1 MAAEARAMLDALM
14 GQDRNAS
21 IVTASSTADG
31 NQDWD
36 SLRKKKSCYDRDVCP
51 LYCAWGVDVYELFT
65 NTKSDLG
72 PNPYQ
77 VRDDAREEYLSL
89 PEHEKERLGFEHM
102 LHRKLGELVRSCD
115 RIVSRN
121 KEKLRQEIAQA
132 AKKRGANTNRIDPVT
147 DVSNEMICEAAEI
160 MADLELQEDQVREL
174 LKELMNINVEWKEL
188 WNELQMLFLKQES
201 NGKCNNIAGESSV
214 ESDNSRNDD
223 VVVADA
229 AHGGDSEIGTDTD
242 HVHGSV
248 AVAVAVA
255 DTNRDV
261 NNDPETKQ
269 EPDGENISQDKRQGE
284 TGTSV
289 MDEER
294 IQNIK
299 SRLYALS
306 SEQQKIIGKIA
317 NMTTQTIVP
326 LRDSLQNLTK
336 QLYYVKTDMS
346 EDKTVC
352 EVSGNFMS
360 FRDAEERIAAHYAG
374 KQYVGWKMVR
384 EKFKELDQK
393 ARNWRPTGSSIPG
406 GVPPPGIGRYDSGGS
421 GGGGGSH
428 NARGGGYG
436 PPARGHGYPPPVS
449 GHGGHSRNRDRGYG
463 RGHGSYGDR
472 SDRSR
477 SRDRDSQ
484 RWERDRGPP
493 PPRSGGGDYRRGER
507 RGWR

>member
-21 IVTASSTADG
+21 IVSAPKDG
-31 NQDWD
+31 NPQDWD

-51 LYCAWGVDVYELFT
+51 LYCAWGVDLYELFT

-89 PEHEKERLGFEHM
+89 PEHEKDRLGFERM
-102 LHRKLGELVRSCD
+102 LHRKLGDLVRSCD

-132 AKKRGANTNRIDPVT
+132 AKKRGVNASRIDPVT
-147 DVSNEMICEAAEI
+147 DVSDDMMREAAEI
-160 MADLELQEDQVREL
+160 MADLELQEEQVSEL
-174 LKELMNINVEWKEL
+174 LEELAKVDEEWKKH
-188 WNELQMLFLKQES
+188 WDELQLLLKQS
-201 NGKCNNIAGESSV
+201 LKDVTLNNNG
-214 ESDNSRNDD
+214 
-223 VVVADA
+223 
-229 AHGGDSEIGTDTD
+229 HGGDE
-242 HVHGSV
+242 
-248 AVAVAVA
+248 
-255 DTNRDV
+255 TNAHESHNDKKNAESRDIS
-261 NNDPETKQ
+261 PSSSLLQ
-269 EPDGENISQDKRQGE
+269 LHDGEKSSMVVVDTMDPSSNDKGGGGDTKEDDQDHKESKQ
-284 TGTSV
+284 
-289 MDEER
+289 DESNVENHMEDMTNDK
-294 IQNIK
+294 INKVK

-306 SEQQKIIGKIA
+306 SDQQRIIAKIA
-317 NMTTQTIVP
+317 NMTTQSIVP

-384 EKFKELDQK
+384 EKFKELEKK
-393 ARNWRPTGSSIPG
+393 AKNWRPVI
-406 GVPPPGIGRYDSGGS
+406 
-421 GGGGGSH
+421 GGGGGPPPTMSGGRYGGGGSS
-428 NARGGGYG
+428 RGGGYG
-436 PPARGHGYPPPVS
+436 PPQPIRGHGYPPPPR
-449 GHGGHSRNRDRGYG
+449 HGDRGYRRSG
-463 RGHGSYGDR
+463 QGYQDR

-477 SRDRDSQ
+477 SRDRDNH
-484 RWERDRGPP
+484 RWERDRGPL
-493 PPRSGGGDYRRGER
+493 PRSGGRDR